1 MGCYRGVKDEVEK
14 LSVQIKER
22 KEHITN
28 EEMTKQE
35 LVL

>member
-1 MGCYRGVKDEVEK
+1 MGFKDEVEK

-35 LVL
+35 LI